1 MQQVSLLGSDQF
13 SDLLKQLANAP
24 QQGNRA
30 PLVYGYLPTQF
41 AGEGQAFRLDIAPNF
56 FIDADT
62 EDTLHI
68 EARLA
73 DGSALPAWLTWDAK
87 RLVLEGMPLQQD
99 AGKLQL
105 ALIATDLRGASSQVS
120 FTLVTTMLNRAP
132 VLNQAPAMIGWK
144 IGAQNEFQIPANL
157 FTDPNEGDVLRYQL
171 TLADGSQLPA
181 WMQFDPLTN
190 MLSGI
195 PSFDSLL
202 KPIRLKIT
210 AFDLGGLSA
219 ITVLPLAAANIGT
232 DADDVLSGSI
242 ADEYL
247 QGFGGNDILD
257 SGGGDDALSGGSGDD
272 MLIGGDGSDTYL
284 FDAEWGWDD
293 IQETASPSDNNVIR
307 FGEGIFPSDIYLS
320 RNLNALHV
328 RNRETYDLI
337 RVSTT
342 AEDGMPIYQ
351 QGLVSEILFESGEVW
366 NALSDHDIAF
376 EGMLDTSNTN
386 FAGSLRDDLIWT
398 SWIGTTVRA
407 GHGNDALFGNSGD
420 DQLFG
425 ETGDD
430 ILDGGS
436 GNDLLAGGFGD
447 DIYRVSTWSGNK
459 TVIDTGGID
468 TLELGGVNSTIDLNL
483 QRSGGDLLAG
493 FTNARGNV
501 TIKNFFNAD
510 GEVNASGAIE
520 WFQFEDGR
528 HISALSLAS
537 AIGVA
542 KATPTSGS
550 FTNIA
555 FNPQ

>member
-1 MQQVSLLGSDQF
+1 
-13 SDLLKQLANAP
+13 
-24 QQGNRA
+24 
-30 PLVYGYLPTQF
+30 
-41 AGEGQAFRLDIAPNF
+41 
-56 FIDADT
+56 
-62 EDTLHI
+62 
-68 EARLA
+68 
-73 DGSALPAWLTWDAK
+73 
-87 RLVLEGMPLQQD
+87 
-99 AGKLQL
+99 
-105 ALIATDLRGASSQVS
+105 
-120 FTLVTTMLNRAP
+120 
-132 VLNQAPAMIGWK
+132 
-144 IGAQNEFQIPANL
+144 
-157 FTDPNEGDVLRYQL
+157 
-171 TLADGSQLPA
+171 
-181 WMQFDPLTN
+181 
-190 MLSGI
+190 MLSGM

-219 ITVLPLAAANIGT
+219 STVLPLAATNIGT
-232 DADDVLSGSI
+232 DADDVLPGSI

-284 FDAEWGWDD
+284 FDAGWGWDD
-293 IQETASPSDNNVIR
+293 LQETVSASDSNVIR
-307 FGEGIFPSDIYLS
+307 FGEEILPSDIYLS
-320 RNLNALHV
+320 RNLNSLHI

-342 AEDGMPIYQ
+342 DENGMPIYQ
-351 QGLVSEILFESGEVW
+351 QGLVSEMLFESGEVW
-366 NALSDHDIAF
+366 NALSDQYIAF

-398 SWIGTTVRA
+398 SWNATTVRA
-407 GHGNDALFGNSGD
+407 GHGNDALFGNSGA

-425 ETGDD
+425 EVGND

-483 QRSGGDLLAG
+483 QRSGLDLMTG
-493 FTNARGNV
+493 FTNARGSV
-501 TIKNFFNAD
+501 TIKNFFNPD
-510 GEVNASGAIE
+510 GEVNTSGAIE

-528 HISALSLAS
+528 QINALALAN

-542 KATPTSGS
+542 KATPTSGG
-550 FTNIA
+550 FTNVA
-555 FNPQ
+555 FNPK

>member
-1 MQQVSLLGSDQF
+1 
-13 SDLLKQLANAP
+13 
-24 QQGNRA
+24 
-30 PLVYGYLPTQF
+30 
-41 AGEGQAFRLDIAPNF
+41 
-56 FIDADT
+56 
-62 EDTLHI
+62 
-68 EARLA
+68 
-73 DGSALPAWLTWDAK
+73 
-87 RLVLEGMPLQQD
+87 
-99 AGKLQL
+99 
-105 ALIATDLRGASSQVS
+105 
-120 FTLVTTMLNRAP
+120 
-132 VLNQAPAMIGWK
+132 
-144 IGAQNEFQIPANL
+144 
-157 FTDPNEGDVLRYQL
+157 
-171 TLADGSQLPA
+171 
-181 WMQFDPLTN
+181 
-190 MLSGI
+190 
-195 PSFDSLL
+195 
-202 KPIRLKIT
+202 
-210 AFDLGGLSA
+210 
-219 ITVLPLAAANIGT
+219 LAATNIGT
-232 DADDVLSGSI
+232 DADDVLPGSI

-293 IQETASPSDNNVIR
+293 IQETVSPSDNNVIR
-307 FGEGIFPSDIYLS
+307 FGESIFPSDIYLS

-328 RNRETYDLI
+328 LNRETYDLI

-398 SWIGTTVRA
+398 SWIGTTVQA
-407 GHGNDALFGNSGD
+407 GHGNDTLFGNSGA

-468 TLELGGVNSTIDLNL
+468 TVEISGVNSTIDLNL
-483 QRSGGDLLAG
+483 QHSGGDLLAG
-493 FTNARGNV
+493 FTNARGSF
-501 TIKNFFNAD
+501 TIKNFFNPD
-510 GEVNASGAIE
+510 GEVNTSGAIE
-520 WFQFEDGR
+520 WFQFEDGS

-542 KATPTSGS
+542 KATPISGS